1 MVPERSFENLLTM
14 TTYKLSMLSELAPM
28 LVERTIEAQ
37 NDQEAI
43 AEAETVSDAV
53 PVLVCMDLYDENNKL
68 VKHW

>member
-14 TTYKLSMLSELAPM
+14 ATYKLSMLSELAPM

-43 AEAETVSDAV
+43 AEAETASDAV

>member
-1 MVPERSFENLLTM
+1 MVPERSIESLLTM
-14 TTYKLSMLSELAPM
+14 TYKLSMLSELAPM
-28 LVERTIEAQ
+28 SVERTIEAQ

-53 PVLVCMDLYDENNKL
+53 PALVCMDLYDENKKL

>member
-14 TTYKLSMLSELAPM
+14 TYKLCMLSELAPM
-28 LVERTIEAQ
+28 SVERTIEAQ
-37 NDQEAI
+37 SDQEAI

>member
-1 MVPERSFENLLTM
+1 
-14 TTYKLSMLSELAPM
+14 MLSELAPM

-53 PVLVCMDLYDENNKL
+53 PVLVCMDLYNENNKL